1 MTIHLNRFIDR
12 VQGQEARGSRDFVMT
27 MADARDLQI
36 DITRLLLTLNDLR
49 EQLASTAT
57 ESTIT
62 VRMDGGSF

>member
-27 MADARDLQI
+27 MSDARDLQI

-49 EQLASTAT
+49 EQLAATTT

>member
-12 VQGQEARGSRDFVMT
+12 VQGHEARGSRDFVMS
-27 MADARDLQI
+27 MSDARDLQI

-49 EQLASTAT
+49 EQLAATAT
-57 ESTIT
+57 EPTIT